1 MDKQV
6 PVFGWRDNDRIGS
19 GTTDGICSVYA
30 YCGHFFDE
38 QKDKAETGKVDLQSR
53 IQMVAFPK
61 KLRTIQRV
69 LCQSF
74 SGYYMD
80 NDS

>member
-1 MDKQV
+1 MEGMKMEKC
-6 PVFGWRDNDRIGS
+6 RIIV
-19 GTTDGICSVYA
+19 TDDSKELVQTMKN
-30 YCGHFFDE
+30 FFDE

-74 SGYYMD
+74 SGYYLD